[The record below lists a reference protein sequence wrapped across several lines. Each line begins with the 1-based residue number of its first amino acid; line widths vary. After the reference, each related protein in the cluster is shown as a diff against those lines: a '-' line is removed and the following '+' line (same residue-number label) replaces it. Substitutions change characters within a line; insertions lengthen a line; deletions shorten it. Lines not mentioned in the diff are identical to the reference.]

1 MGHGGSAGH
10 TLFRVA
16 AQARKVNRHRV
27 ETFQR
32 SVPLETSGVVRHLK
46 STPPTK
52 PDPCPGPRGSKILFS
67 PEPALLVVE
76 DASDHAALIRVAA
89 RCAFPGL
96 DVRVAGDGR
105 EGIAYLE
112 GTPPF
117 QDRRSHPFPDLVI
130 LDLIMPNIDGFG
142 VLEHAR
148 GRHWRAP
155 FPIVVLTALNI
166 LGVKTGKS
174 TQNVLTTIKV
184 AGLVAVIF
192 IGLFVTEKNVRQLF

>member
-105 EGIAYLE
+105 EGTAHLE

-117 QDRRSHPFPDLVI
+117 QYRRSHPFPDLATLDLGRGLGLADTITADARRRARI
-130 LDLIMPNIDGFG
+130 LDRWATTLDAGLGPS
-142 VLEHAR
+142 AR
-148 GRHWRAP
+148 GTLPQLPLRHWKRKP
-155 FPIVVLTALNI
+155 STTQVNRS
-166 LGVKTGKS
+166 TGS
-174 TQNVLTTIKV
+174 NWPCRW
-184 AGLVAVIF
+184 A
-192 IGLFVTEKNVRQLF
+192 EP